1 MVCYNITIRDEG
13 QNPTLSAGGARPVLS
28 ARAGRRAGFGLMSAL
43 LHAAAIGALVMVA
56 ARRPQPVPP
65 GDAPV
70 ELVFEEPAVQP
81 SPEITEPPASEPP
94 PPEHTEATTPPP
106 IAPLPR
112 PPPDVATQP
121 PPKPAPPKPKFAPPR
136 PVVQAPREQPPV
148 PQAGTPVPAAP
159 VVDPGWQASVFGWLA
174 SRKTYPEEARRR
186 GEEGRV
192 TVRFTVDRSGRV
204 VEAAIVSAS
213 GSALLDEAA
222 LGLLRQAVLP
232 AFPADMSQARITITT
247 TMRYS
252 LR

>member
-1 MVCYNITIRDEG
+1 
-13 QNPTLSAGGARPVLS
+13 
-28 ARAGRRAGFGLMSAL
+28 
-43 LHAAAIGALVMVA
+43 
-56 ARRPQPVPP
+56 
-65 GDAPV
+65 
-70 ELVFEEPAVQP
+70 
-81 SPEITEPPASEPP
+81 
-94 PPEHTEATTPPP
+94 
-106 IAPLPR
+106 
-112 PPPDVATQP
+112 
-121 PPKPAPPKPKFAPPR
+121 
-136 PVVQAPREQPPV
+136 VQASREQAAV
-148 PQAGTPVPAAP
+148 PQAGTAAPAAP

-232 AFPADMSQARITITT
+232 AFPADMNQARITITT